1 MRASHI
7 KNIIYKITPFTVFLL
22 RLYKTK
28 KCIYKNA
35 FSIMLQNLSLLN
47 EIIPEIEV
55 MNKMRNPLLDD
66 RLIEVTLLED
76 RLY

>member
-1 MRASHI
+1 
-7 KNIIYKITPFTVFLL
+7 
-22 RLYKTK
+22 
-28 KCIYKNA
+28 
-35 FSIMLQNLSLLN
+35 MLQNLSLLN

-76 RLY
+76 RLYWNNTHPKRVVCAPE